1 VNVIRWYK
9 VDAESA
15 LRGAN
20 QRFVERFKFIENSAK
35 DLNRN
40 LSDLS
45 FEEMDSF
52 WNEAKKRKIGK

>member
-1 VNVIRWYK
+1 LGDLLFAVVNVIRWYK

-35 DLNRN
+35 DLTGIYPISLERWI
-40 LSDLS
+40 LL
-45 FEEMDSF
+45 E
-52 WNEAKKRKIGK
+52 